1 MDGWRRRGTRR
12 SFCSLPG
19 ALHAELH
26 NVAYLL
32 RIFVPSSHLL
42 MVLAAPT
49 IKQATNQP
57 TSSSGVEWLLELLPL
72 LVLRRLAL
80 LLLLLTDLIYHF
92 RSPQNKIIHRRSI
105 SHYQTVDRSPTPPL
119 PPAALPLCHIAQV
132 MRVIYFCTPQKPGDS
147 LKNKLTNSWLVGR
160 FPRAAAAAS
169 NCKSLSRH
177 LPSVRWCLLYV
188 ARTLVD

>member
-1 MDGWRRRGTRR
+1 M
-12 SFCSLPG
+12 
-19 ALHAELH
+19 
-26 NVAYLL
+26 
-32 RIFVPSSHLL
+32 
-42 MVLAAPT
+42 
-49 IKQATNQP
+49 
-57 TSSSGVEWLLELLPL
+57 EWLLERLPL

-92 RSPQNKIIHRRSI
+92 RSPQLNNTSEEY
-105 SHYQTVDRSPTPPL
+105 SPPPNQTVDRSPTPL

-160 FPRAAAAAS
+160 FPRAAAAAAS

>member
-49 IKQATNQP
+49 IKQPTNQP

-72 LVLRRLAL
+72 LVLRRLV

-105 SHYQTVDRSPTPPL
+105 AHHQTKRWIVAPHHHHYHQQQHCHFVISPR
-119 PPAALPLCHIAQV
+119 LCE
-132 MRVIYFCTPQKPGDS
+132 
-147 LKNKLTNSWLVGR
+147 
-160 FPRAAAAAS
+160 
-169 NCKSLSRH
+169 
-177 LPSVRWCLLYV
+177 
-188 ARTLVD
+188 